1 MTTYSAGITAVLA
14 RMDTNPSEF
23 FGAAT
28 KWEFIFKE
36 RFREVLTEPEKGAL
50 HEKLK
55 EVRRQE
61 FDHQVMRTLL
71 DSEMQGTIS
80 SNMWGNSISGQTTTT
95 STVNAAA
102 LKQQIQNQAASLLQS
117 EFDRSYGNNNNQGN
131 RGMLGT

>member
-1 MTTYSAGITAVLA
+1 MTKYSSGITAVLA

-23 FGAAT
+23 FGEAP
-28 KWEFIFKE
+28 KWGFIFKE

-71 DSEMQGTIS
+71 DDQMQGTQT
-80 SNMWGNSISGQTTTT
+80 MWGNSISGQTTGGITT
-95 STVNAAA
+95 AKMQHPQLLNA
-102 LKQQIQNQAASLLQS
+102 
-117 EFDRSYGNNNNQGN
+117 NNTNPYK
-131 RGMLGT
+131 